1 MEEVAL
7 LSQLSCCSFVLEN
20 PFPALAFSVY
30 RAKIHELSLGFRKKI
45 IIRRGEG
52 WESSACSPHCVQAV
66 APHPP
71 VPAVGTLPRFGG
83 TLWGTVARLAV
94 PGADALLS
102 PSPDAQ
108 QCWCVGSAHRLTVEG
123 TVAQRGAARKGDG
136 RVGAA
141 GSCWLWPEVLKGFLF
156 SVVLLCNCLSANPSW
171 CQNPLST
178 SPMQNGR

>member
-20 PFPALAFSVY
+20 PFPALAFLVY

-108 QCWCVGSAHRLTVEG
+108 QCWCMGSAHRLTVEG
-123 TVAQRGAARKGDG
+123 TVAQRGAAQPG
-136 RVGAA
+136 RVTAVWELRAAA
-141 GSCWLWPEVLKGFLF
+141 GSGLKYSKASSFLWFCCATASQQILPGVRTL
-156 SVVLLCNCLSANPSW
+156 
-171 CQNPLST
+171 
-178 SPMQNGR
+178 